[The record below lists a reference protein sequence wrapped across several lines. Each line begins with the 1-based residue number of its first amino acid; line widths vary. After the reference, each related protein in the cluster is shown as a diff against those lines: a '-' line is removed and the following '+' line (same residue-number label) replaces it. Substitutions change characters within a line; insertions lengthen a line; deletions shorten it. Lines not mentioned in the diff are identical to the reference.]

1 MSSEIEIV
9 EEDGVAQSNDRE
21 STAVHGGNSNNGI
34 VVVGEDNLKNDVYT
48 AAAYGDSEKLQRLV
62 ESERCNV
69 SVIDNLGYYALQW
82 ATLNNRTAPAPNSGA
97 GRASP
102 VEVEPFSF
110 EEVRRTGSEAEGIL
124 GALIKTKLL
133 DGKGLRVP

>member
-21 STAVHGGNSNNGI
+21 STNGI
-34 VVVGEDNLKNDVYT
+34 AVVGEDNLKNDVYT

-82 ATLNNRTAPAPNSGA
+82 AALNNRTAVSQ
-97 GRASP
+97 
-102 VEVEPFSF
+102 
-110 EEVRRTGSEAEGIL
+110 
-124 GALIKTKLL
+124 
-133 DGKGLRVP
+133 